1 MPKLTGDRLSILLG
15 ILIGG
20 VWTRFLEDGNLLV
33 TSVITLFCA
42 TVTRLIWELIKKFR
56 GKSTREPREGFID
69 TRLDPN
75 DNQYRRMQFEMK
87 EAGGLNGQMMR
98 RVANFT
104 NPKRL
109 DEE

>member
-1 MPKLTGDRLSILLG
+1 MITGNRISIAFG
-15 ILIGG
+15 VLIAG
-20 VWTRFLEDGNLLV
+20 VGTRFLEDGNLLV

-42 TVTRLIWELIKKFR
+42 TITRLTWEIVKKFR
-56 GKSTREPREGFID
+56 GKKMREPREIFTD

-98 RVANFT
+98 RVAYFT

>member
-1 MPKLTGDRLSILLG
+1 MISGNRISIA
-15 ILIGG
+15 IGLVIG
-20 VWTRFLEDGNLLV
+20 AIGTRFLEDGNLLV

-42 TVTRLIWELIKKFR
+42 TVTRLTWEMAKKFR
-56 GKSTREPREGFID
+56 GNSTRGPREIFTD

>member
-1 MPKLTGDRLSILLG
+1 MSGNKLSIIVG
-15 ILIGG
+15 LIIGS
-20 VWTRFLEDGNLLV
+20 VWTRFLDDGNLLV

-42 TVTRLIWELIKKFR
+42 TVTRLTWELAKKRKKFSAQGAR
-56 GKSTREPREGFID
+56 NNFTD

-75 DNQYRRMQFEMK
+75 DNQYRRMQFEMRQ
-87 EAGGLNGQMMR
+87 AGGLNGQMMR
-98 RVANFT
+98 RVADFT

>member
-1 MPKLTGDRLSILLG
+1 MLSGNRVSIVAGVLLAF
-15 ILIGG
+15 IG
-20 VWTRFLEDGNLLV
+20 TRFLEDGNLLV

-42 TVTRLIWELIKKFR
+42 TVTRLTWEIMKKFR
-56 GKSTREPREGFID
+56 GKYTREPREIFTD

>member
-1 MPKLTGDRLSILLG
+1 MIKGNRISIAIG
-15 ILIGG
+15 VLIAG
-20 VWTRFLEDGNLLV
+20 VGTRFLEDGNLLV

-42 TVTRLIWELIKKFR
+42 TVTRLAWELVKFVKR
-56 GKSTREPREGFID
+56 YFATRPSINFTD

-75 DNQYRRMQFEMK
+75 DNQYRRIQFEMK